1 MYHHLC
7 LFCLIAVGIDFE
19 SRMWRLTFKRRYS
32 DIKHS
37 KLRKKA
43 LDETKNSKSN
53 VLNRLSVIFN
63 IKRKHMIGDVNIN
76 YLLRLLEFVLEITL
90 FEYMM
95 HCYGIIPVSSWHNI
109 ISWMLSKAIQ
119 KVLYYKLY
127 TGLQYVLLK
136 LFQISET
143 NQCPMQVLPLGL
155 VLAADNHVYHW
166 QVDELWL
173 PWLPTAMYHQVLVS
187 CMWLCNLHLVI
198 FDCPLTTD
206 TKTTITTIATA
217 TATATTTVVAAT
229 ATAKCLV
236 SIYVLN
242 LCNILNYYDKYV
254 CYLTTLFLPN
264 V

>member
-1 MYHHLC
+1 
-7 LFCLIAVGIDFE
+7 
-19 SRMWRLTFKRRYS
+19 
-32 DIKHS
+32 
-37 KLRKKA
+37 
-43 LDETKNSKSN
+43 
-53 VLNRLSVIFN
+53 
-63 IKRKHMIGDVNIN
+63 MIGDVNIN
-76 YLLRLLEFVLEITL
+76 YLLRLLEFVLAITL

-143 NQCPMQVLPLGL
+143 NQCPMQVLPVGL

-187 CMWLCNLHLVI
+187 CMCVCDYAICILWSLIALLLLILKLQLQLLLLPLPLPLPLLPSSPPLPLQNVWYPYMSWICATSWIIMINTCVI
-198 FDCPLTTD
+198 WPPYSYPMCRR
-206 TKTTITTIATA
+206 
-217 TATATTTVVAAT
+217 
-229 ATAKCLV
+229 
-236 SIYVLN
+236 
-242 LCNILNYYDKYV
+242 
-254 CYLTTLFLPN
+254 
-264 V
+264 